1 MKTPKH
7 DPTDAELDALLE
19 LAERLARAAAEQVR
33 RERPETVT
41 VDRTKLNASDVVTVA
56 DVAAETLLRAMLAA
70 ERPDDA
76 ILGEEGGASAG
87 TTGLTWVL
95 DPIDGTVN
103 YLYGLPSTSV
113 SVAVVSGDPDPQR
126 WEVLAGA
133 VTDITTGATTTA
145 ARGRGAHH
153 EGRRLQVADPAPL
166 DLTLVATGFFYDPQ
180 LRAAQGR
187 SAATLLE
194 HVRDIRR
201 MGSAALDLCR
211 VARRQ
216 VDAYYEEGLS
226 PWDHAAGELIVRE
239 AGGVVVGLAGARP
252 GRSLVLA
259 GHPETVA
266 QLETILAP
274 TGVGDRGAA
283 V

>member
-1 MKTPKH
+1 MTMTNTH
-7 DPTDAELDALLE
+7 DDDATLETLRELV
-19 LAERLARAAAEQVR
+19 ERLARTAAEQVR

-41 VDRTKLNASDVVTVA
+41 VDRTKLNASDVVTAA
-56 DVAAETLLRAMLAA
+56 DLAAERLLREILAA

-76 ILGEEGGASAG
+76 ILGEEGGATAG
-87 TTGLTWVL
+87 TSGLTWVV

-113 SVAVVSGDPDPQR
+113 SVAVVAGEADPAR

-133 VTDITTGATTTA
+133 VTDITTGATTSA

-153 EGRRLQVADPAPL
+153 EGVRLEVAEPVPL
-166 DLTLVATGFFYDPQ
+166 DLTLVATGFFYDDA

-187 SAATLLE
+187 SVATLLE

-239 AGGVVVGLAGARP
+239 AGGVVVGLDGGRP

-266 QLETILAP
+266 RLEAILAP
-274 TGVGDRGAA
+274 TGVGNRSDR
-283 V
+283 

>member
-1 MKTPKH
+1 M
-7 DPTDAELDALLE
+7 
-19 LAERLARAAAEQVR
+19 
-33 RERPETVT
+33 
-41 VDRTKLNASDVVTVA
+41 VVA
-56 DVAAETLLRAMLAA
+56 
-70 ERPDDA
+70 
-76 ILGEEGGASAG
+76 GE
-87 TTGLTWVL
+87 
-95 DPIDGTVN
+95 
-103 YLYGLPSTSV
+103 
-113 SVAVVSGDPDPQR
+113 PDPAR
-126 WEVLAGA
+126 WELLAGA

-153 EGRRLQVADPAPL
+153 EGRRLRVAEPVPL
-166 DLTLVATGFFYDPQ
+166 ELTLVSTGFFYEED

-187 SAATLLE
+187 SVAALLE

-239 AGGVVVGLAGARP
+239 AGGVVVGLGGATP
-252 GRSLVLA
+252 GRLLVLA

-266 QLETILAP
+266 LLEPILAA
-274 TGVGDRGAA
+274 TGVGNRSAS
-283 V
+283 

>member
-1 MKTPKH
+1 MDTPKH
-7 DPTDAELDALLE
+7 APSEAELTALLD
-19 LAERLARAAAEQVR
+19 LAERLARTAAEQVR

-56 DVAAETLLRAMLAA
+56 DVAAEALLRSMLAA

-113 SVAVVSGDPDPQR
+113 SVAVVTGDPDPQR

-153 EGRRLQVADPAPL
+153 EGQRLQVAEPAPL

-226 PWDHAAGELIVRE
+226 PWDHAAGELVVRE
-239 AGGVVVGLAGARP
+239 AGGVVVGLGGARP
-252 GRSLVLA
+252 GSSLVLA

-266 QLETILAP
+266 QLEEILAP
-274 TGVGDRGAA
+274 TGVGDRGTAG
-283 V
+283 

>member
-1 MKTPKH
+1 MTNTH
-7 DPTDAELDALLE
+7 VDDATLETLRELV
-19 LAERLARAAAEQVR
+19 ERLARTAAEQVR

-41 VDRTKLNASDVVTVA
+41 VDRTKLNASDVVTAA
-56 DVAAETLLRAMLAA
+56 DLAAERLLREILAA

-76 ILGEEGGASAG
+76 ILGEEGGATAG
-87 TTGLTWVL
+87 TSGLTWVV

-113 SVAVVSGDPDPQR
+113 SVAVVAGEADPAR

-133 VTDITTGATTTA
+133 VTDITTGATTSA

-153 EGRRLQVADPAPL
+153 EGVRLEVAEPVPL
-166 DLTLVATGFFYDPQ
+166 DLTLVATGFFYDDA

-187 SAATLLE
+187 SVATLLE

-239 AGGVVVGLAGARP
+239 AGGVVVGLDGGRP

-266 QLETILAP
+266 RLEAILAP
-274 TGVGDRGAA
+274 TGVGNRSDR
-283 V
+283 

>member
-1 MKTPKH
+1 MTNTH
-7 DPTDAELDALLE
+7 VDDATLETLRELV
-19 LAERLARAAAEQVR
+19 ERLARTAAEQVR

-41 VDRTKLNASDVVTVA
+41 VDRTKLNASDVVTAA
-56 DVAAETLLRAMLAA
+56 DLAAERLLREILAA

-76 ILGEEGGASAG
+76 ILGEEGGATAG
-87 TTGLTWVL
+87 TSGLTWVV

-113 SVAVVSGDPDPQR
+113 SVAVVAGEADPAR

-133 VTDITTGATTTA
+133 VTDITTGATTSA

-153 EGRRLQVADPAPL
+153 EGVRLEVAEPVPL
-166 DLTLVATGFFYDPQ
+166 DLTLVATGFFYDDA

-187 SAATLLE
+187 SVATLLE

-239 AGGVVVGLAGARP
+239 AGGVVVGLDGGRP

-266 QLETILAP
+266 RLEAILAP
-274 TGVGDRGAA
+274 TGVGNRSGA
-283 V
+283 

>member
-1 MKTPKH
+1 MTNTH
-7 DPTDAELDALLE
+7 DDDATLETLRELV
-19 LAERLARAAAEQVR
+19 ERLARTAAEQVR

-41 VDRTKLNASDVVTVA
+41 VDRTKLNASDVVTAA
-56 DVAAETLLRAMLAA
+56 DLAAERLLREILAA

-76 ILGEEGGASAG
+76 ILGEEGGATAG
-87 TTGLTWVL
+87 TSGLTWVV

-113 SVAVVSGDPDPQR
+113 SVAVVAGEADPAR

-133 VTDITTGATTTA
+133 VTDITTGATTSA

-153 EGRRLQVADPAPL
+153 EGVRLEVAEPVPL
-166 DLTLVATGFFYDPQ
+166 DLTLVATGFFYDDA

-187 SAATLLE
+187 SVATLLE

-239 AGGVVVGLAGARP
+239 AGGVVVGLDGGRP

-266 QLETILAP
+266 RLEAILAP
-274 TGVGDRGAA
+274 TGVGNRSDR
-283 V
+283 

>member
-1 MKTPKH
+1 MTNTH
-7 DPTDAELDALLE
+7 VDDAALGALRE
-19 LAERLARAAAEQVR
+19 LAERLARTAAEQVR

-41 VDRTKLNASDVVTVA
+41 VDRTKLNASDVVTAA
-56 DVAAETLLRAMLAA
+56 DLAAERLLREILAA

-76 ILGEEGGASAG
+76 ILGEEGGATAG
-87 TTGLTWVL
+87 TSGLTWVV

-113 SVAVVSGDPDPQR
+113 SVAVVAGEPDPAR

-133 VTDITTGATTTA
+133 VTDITTGATTSA

-153 EGRRLQVADPAPL
+153 EGARLEVAEPVPL
-166 DLTLVATGFFYDPQ
+166 DLTLVATGFFYDDT

-187 SAATLLE
+187 SVATLLE

-239 AGGVVVGLAGARP
+239 AGGVVVGLDGGRP

-266 QLETILAP
+266 RLEAILAP
-274 TGVGDRGAA
+274 TGVGNRSGE
-283 V
+283 